1 MSNYLLIFRGRLE
14 PESPAAQEAAWATW
28 FQSLGSAVVDWG
40 HRVGRFTTIG
50 AQAPAHTGADPDPV
64 TGYVLIEA
72 ENLEAA
78 AEMAKGCPILQAGGH
93 VEVGETFT

>member
-28 FQSLGSAVVDWG
+28 FDSLGTAIVDRG

-50 AQAPAHTGADPDPV
+50 AQAPTHVGTGPDPV
-64 TGYVLIEA
+64 TGYVLIQA
-72 ENLEAA
+72 ESLEAA
-78 AEMAKGCPILQAGGH
+78 AEMVKACPILQAGGH
-93 VEVGETFT
+93 VEVGETVT